1 MSCKNNVAPV
11 LGATLDSQKGA
22 ITFGGALGQPLWGAP
37 QALTPRREKRTQRG
51 LWRSKMLPGVAVR
64 FTTCLSWN

>member
-1 MSCKNNVAPV
+1 MSCKNNVAPM
-11 LGATLDSQKGA
+11 LGATLDSQKGE
-22 ITFGGALGQPLWGAP
+22 ITFSGALGHPHWGAP
-37 QALTPRREKRTQRG
+37 QALTPRRGKRTHRG